1 VEKKKVKKME
11 ERIVK
16 ETKCPLCGGKG
27 KIIFEDND
35 IIVIQCLDGHRR
47 TTTKNKKSKIFP

>member
-1 VEKKKVKKME
+1 M
-11 ERIVK
+11 K

-27 KIIFEDND
+27 KIIFEDDD

-47 TTTKNKKSKIFP
+47 TTTKNKNQKYFPKIIVSKTK